1 MPFHRRD
8 LTSLGQPCCTGKV
21 SQVNVLEAKTQ
32 LSALLARVEAG
43 EEIVIARA
51 GVPVAKLVPIPP
63 ERKPRVPGLLKGKY
77 TFPTDEEWAESD
89 RYVLELFEESPAL
102 GLDSG
107 T

>member
-1 MPFHRRD
+1 ME
-8 LTSLGQPCCTGKV
+8 
-21 SQVNVLEAKTQ
+21 QVNVLEAKTQ

-63 ERKPRVPGLLKGKY
+63 ERKPRVPGAWKGRF

-89 RYVLELFEESPAL
+89 RVVLEMFEESLAR
-102 GLDSG
+102 DDE
-107 T
+107 

>member
-1 MPFHRRD
+1 ME
-8 LTSLGQPCCTGKV
+8 
-21 SQVNVLEAKTQ
+21 QVNVLEAKTQ

-63 ERKPRVPGLLKGKY
+63 ERKPRVPGAWKGRF

-89 RYVLELFEESPAL
+89 SVVLEMFEESLAQ
-102 GLDSG
+102 DDE
-107 T
+107 